1 MGTDAMKDKRVLVTG
16 AGTGIGRGVA
26 LEFARRGAAVVLHY
40 SHSGQGAASAVE
52 EITSAGGKATALAA
66 DFNDVTAVQS
76 LAARA
81 LAFLGGLDVL
91 VNNAGITMNLP
102 FEKVTPE
109 QFDTLYHV
117 NVRAQFFLTQAL
129 VPALAAAGGGAI
141 VNLSSIHAF
150 QGMPGHAVYAGT
162 KGAIVAM
169 TRELAIELA
178 AHGIRV
184 NCIAPGCVPV
194 ENYEKVAP
202 GADPAAMGKLIPCG
216 FPGTPQDVAALAI
229 FLAGPESRYLVGQ
242 TIVLDGG
249 TTSWVAFGEGFRHP
263 SPAPFGKGYVPGM

>member
-1 MGTDAMKDKRVLVTG
+1 
-16 AGTGIGRGVA
+16 
-26 LEFARRGAAVVLHY
+26 
-40 SHSGQGAASAVE
+40 
-52 EITSAGGKATALAA
+52 
-66 DFNDVTAVQS
+66 
-76 LAARA
+76 
-81 LAFLGGLDVL
+81 
-91 VNNAGITMNLP
+91 MNLP

-129 VPALAAAGGGAI
+129 VPALSAAGGAI

-178 AHGIRV
+178 ARGIRV

-194 ENYEKVAP
+194 ENYEKIAP
-202 GADPAAMGKLIPCG
+202 GGDPAETGKLIPCG
-216 FPGTPQDVAALAI
+216 FPGTPQDVAALAV

-249 TTSWVAFGEGFRHP
+249 TTSLISFGDGFRHP
-263 SPAPFGKGYVPGM
+263 SDAPFGKGYVPGM